1 MIFFQCS
8 DSSGHASSTWQSSSQ
23 HRAPLQSRST
33 ARASDH
39 RFLELLHCAR
49 ILHWW
54 RLETNHLPHL
64 LRTPEPPTDQSCKDI
79 SENLKN
85 PIKILIVFFSNQ
97 VKPHVAPVQAA
108 VSKKWK
114 QFAKSDV
121 GGKVEKIAMNIHA
134 WIVDKW
140 VKIQR
145 FVQQT
150 VYSLIQR
157 FNKLYKYHNFQWN
170 NVAAWWK
177 KNGQK
182 QFGPALEGF
191 VLGVKMVFQVVADA
205 LRSVGGAEFR
215 NFSFRT
221 TVAGLEA
228 NFASTVILMGAHIFA
243 LEKNRTCY
251 RIFWAKIATY

>member
-1 MIFFQCS
+1 MAKKDAKQQRETVNAASHKNNHSQQPKSQKKEPHPKKNEQKKTEQPRGFFRKLFGFVWSCVFYLTIVV
-8 DSSGHASSTWQSSSQ
+8 ATSSTVAIALDCKGLGSPIPGT
-23 HRAPLQSRST
+23 APL
-33 ARASDH
+33 
-39 RFLELLHCAR
+39 
-49 ILHWW
+49 
-54 RLETNHLPHL
+54 
-64 LRTPEPPTDQSCKDI
+64 CKDLTLMATGNKP
-79 SENLKN
+79 SAAFVKN
-85 PIKILIVFFSNQ
+85 TRAAYGSVLQGYHNQ

-150 VYSLIQR
+150 
-157 FNKLYKYHNFQWN
+157 WN

-205 LRSVGGAEFR
+205 LRSVGALLVHFFAR
-215 NFSFRT
+215 AKTFF
-221 TVAGLEA
+221 VA
-228 NFASTVILMGAHIFA
+228 FADGGFNAAMNTLNH
-243 LEKNRTCY
+243 
-251 RIFWAKIATY
+251 